1 MIRQQKN
8 LPAKGTEAQTRCPMV
23 TIHRFPPFGKRF
35 FKRMRKM
42 IGCCHFAH
50 FWRVVTVLAS
60 MNGRKSLSAIT
71 KLFSGRRTRQA
82 ISHFLTRAEWN
93 APEILLENSLS
104 VLRRLGWKAGDMLY
118 LVLDDTQTQ
127 KRAKKM
133 DAVSKIFLHAKK
145 TYAHGHIIL
154 GLAFVYRGVIVP
166 CAVRL
171 WASEDYCDKSKR
183 ASNKHEAVEFKKLTE
198 LAAEAIESVQLPKG
212 GKPIVLFD
220 RFYLCDTVVN
230 SCNNKGYTY
239 IGAVKDNR
247 NFYPDGRPNDK
258 RKVGTYGANVL
269 NNDGRW
275 VSIEG
280 SRKEHCV
287 AERIGDMKKL
297 GRVKLAFSRR
307 RGEKSRLIVA
317 TNGLKWGA
325 KSLIEHYRN
334 RWPIE
339 ILFKMSKQH
348 LGLGDYQFLRYT
360 AVARYL
366 HLVMISHHLLTHL
379 AMERSGEK
387 AQRNGRG
394 ELRLLSIGH
403 MQTVLR
409 NMLFEDRVQAFS
421 EGTKHQGIA
430 KKLKTILVPPP

>member
-1 MIRQQKN
+1 
-8 LPAKGTEAQTRCPMV
+8 MV

-35 FKRMRKM
+35 FKQIRKS
-42 IGCCHFAH
+42 IGRGTFSHL
-50 FWRVVTVLAS
+50 WRFVIALAS
-60 MNGRKSLSAIT
+60 LNGRKSLSKIT
-71 KLFSGRRTRQA
+71 KLFGGRRTRQA
-82 ISHFLTRAEWN
+82 IAHFLTEAEWN
-93 APEILLENSLS
+93 APELLLDNALAT
-104 VLRRLGWKAGDMLY
+104 LRRFGWTPGETLY
-118 LVLDDTQTQ
+118 LVLDDTQKQ

-133 DAVSKIFLHAKK
+133 DAVSKIFLHAEKV
-145 TYAHGHIIL
+145 YAHGHTIL
-154 GLAFVYRGVIVP
+154 GLAFVYRGVVVP

-171 WASEDYCDKSKR
+171 AAGKEYCAKSQK
-183 ASNKHEAVEFKKLTE
+183 ATNKHEAVEFKKLTE
-198 LAAEAIESVQLPKG
+198 LAAEAVESVNLPLP
-212 GKPIVLFD
+212 GKVIVLFD
-220 RFYLCDTVVN
+220 RFYLCDKVVG
-230 SCNNKGYTY
+230 SCKNKGFTY

-247 NFYPDGRPNDK
+247 NFFPDGRPNDK
-258 RKVGTYGANVL
+258 KKVGAYSQNVL
-269 NNDGRW
+269 DRDGRW
-275 VSIEG
+275 VSIDG

-379 AMERSGEK
+379 AMERSGAK

-394 ELRLLSIGH
+394 ELRLPSVER
-403 MQTVLR
+403 MQAVLR
-409 NMLFEDRVQAFS
+409 NMLFEDRIKAFS
-421 EGTKHQGIA
+421 DGTKYEGFA
-430 KKLKTILVPPP
+430 RKLKTILVPAE